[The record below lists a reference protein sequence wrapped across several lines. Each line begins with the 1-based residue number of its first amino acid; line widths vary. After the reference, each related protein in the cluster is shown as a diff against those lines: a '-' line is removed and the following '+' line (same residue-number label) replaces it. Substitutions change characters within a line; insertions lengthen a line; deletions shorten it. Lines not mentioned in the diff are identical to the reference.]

1 MRFTEILFATD
12 FSSASEAA
20 SRVARELAVQTGARL
35 HVVHVVPTA
44 TDTLLAA
51 ETLTRVA
58 QSLRDGLTVETALLS
73 GWAGMNIV
81 DYARDRR
88 IDLIVLGTRGRTGV
102 SYAILGSVAETVVRL
117 APCLVLTVPA
127 ALLVAQPGAAPELAA
142 VFTATAPRQCLGCY
156 YRGDEFIC
164 GSCLI
169 RIRAGALEQKR
180 DAEPPGRRVRRYDA
194 AGGEPLR
201 ARGNDLYPEGEGSR
215 FRWWRS
221 SATIAPQK

>member
-20 SRVARELAVQTGARL
+20 SRVARQMAVQTGARL

-58 QSLRDGLTVETALLS
+58 QNLGDELTVETALLR

-88 IDLIVLGTRGRTGV
+88 IDLIVLGTRGRV

-127 ALLVAQPGAAPELAA
+127 ALLVAQPGAAPELTA

-164 GSCLI
+164 GGCRI
-169 RIRAGALEQKR
+169 RIRAEALEQKR
-180 DAEPPGRRVRRYDA
+180 DAEPPGRRVRRYEA